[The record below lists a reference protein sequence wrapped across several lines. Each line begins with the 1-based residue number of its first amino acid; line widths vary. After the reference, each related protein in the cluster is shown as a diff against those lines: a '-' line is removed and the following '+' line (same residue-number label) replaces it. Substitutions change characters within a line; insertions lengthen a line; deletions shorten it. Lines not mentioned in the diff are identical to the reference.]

1 MSGGEPNDLDRPFP
15 RLFHPPSLISC
26 RPYKGCYCFLSYDET
41 VDTWCVQAVSYV
53 REKLTNQEP
62 RKFRTTSY
70 TMWYGNGPHS
80 SWMWIKITF
89 VLLFLRNKH
98 QIYTFLCFKI
108 NYAYHMIKIK
118 PHSYRTCLLS
128 HGNSALRPRAVFQ
141 QTRPQLMWFYHYITV
156 QSPQ

>member
-1 MSGGEPNDLDRPFP
+1 MFILLCLVYNIDAIDWIR
-15 RLFHPPSLISC
+15 
-26 RPYKGCYCFLSYDET
+26 FLSYDET

-128 HGNSALRPRAVFQ
+128 HSNWALRPRAVFQ
-141 QTRPQLMWFYHYITV
+141 QTRPQLMWFYHCNRRHTV
-156 QSPQ
+156 NHLHNNHAAFATI